1 MRDGKNEWSMAS
13 ENSPWFDRRTVFKI
27 LIAGRQRDTSRRA
40 RAVLEVP
47 SAESSGLNYGGVW
60 CGGVV
65 ASAASA
71 SVASVR
77 RCGRACGGWPY
88 VAYMAYVRKDRRR
101 HGAASRAVGIIIL
114 PWP

>member
-60 CGGVV
+60 CGGVW
-65 ASAASA
+65 
-71 SVASVR
+71 
-77 RCGRACGGWPY
+77 CGRGVGVGRASWW
-88 VAYMAYVRKDRRR
+88 MAVRSV
-101 HGAASRAVGIIIL
+101 HGVRT
-114 PWP
+114 